1 MKQRV
6 ITATILV
13 AIAVF
18 LFLLPTSI
26 AKYAIAVGVS
36 IIAALAY
43 KETLGLTESHKPY
56 PNIIKV
62 LGFICME
69 MMVFNSINASYIYNG
84 ASFIAIGLTILLLV
98 IPSIFDKKGK
108 YTTKEAFYLIGSTLM
123 IGIFFN
129 LLMLI
134 FNANKWLSIL
144 FFIISLVSIT
154 VMYILDIVN
163 YIIFKESNIYG
174 AVYSHQKFSKDMGG
188 IRLIFLKIFLNI
200 IFLPYE
206 MWENLDSIIRSFYR
220 MTKKKKLLEWVTA
233 EDGDKS
239 IKNNLLTVYKH
250 MWINIFLG
258 IVFILVKSNFIFKI
272 IGILFLIAPYVVF
285 VISKINKPED
295 IVNTKDRK
303 ELNEIAYKTWKFFED
318 NINEKNNYLICDNYQ
333 EDRKEKTVNRTSST
347 NIGLEL
353 ISILSAFDLGFI
365 DFDKTKWYLKNIFNV
380 LRILSK
386 WNGHLYNWYETDTLD
401 PLRPRYIS
409 TVDSGNFVRIFI
421 YCKII
426 FE

>member
-1 MKQRV
+1 
-6 ITATILV
+6 
-13 AIAVF
+13 
-18 LFLLPTSI
+18 
-26 AKYAIAVGVS
+26 
-36 IIAALAY
+36 
-43 KETLGLTESHKPY
+43 
-56 PNIIKV
+56 
-62 LGFICME
+62 
-69 MMVFNSINASYIYNG
+69 
-84 ASFIAIGLTILLLV
+84 
-98 IPSIFDKKGK
+98 
-108 YTTKEAFYLIGSTLM
+108 
-123 IGIFFN
+123 
-129 LLMLI
+129 
-134 FNANKWLSIL
+134 
-144 FFIISLVSIT
+144 
-154 VMYILDIVN
+154 
-163 YIIFKESNIYG
+163 
-174 AVYSHQKFSKDMGG
+174 
-188 IRLIFLKIFLNI
+188 
-200 IFLPYE
+200 
-206 MWENLDSIIRSFYR
+206 